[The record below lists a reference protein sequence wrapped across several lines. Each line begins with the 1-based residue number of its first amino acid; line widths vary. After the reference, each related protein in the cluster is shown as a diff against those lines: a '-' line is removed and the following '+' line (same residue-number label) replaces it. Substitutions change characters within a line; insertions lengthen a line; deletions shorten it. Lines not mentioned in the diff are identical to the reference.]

1 MFKILRKYKLE
12 EILLLL
18 VILSLPL
25 PEHWNTKVLLLLTIF
40 VLARYLK
47 NSTIEIPKLAW
58 FYVLFFLF
66 AGFSIFWSEN
76 KYHSNQA
83 ILRLLP
89 FLLFGFGYKHL
100 FNFEN
105 PIRVYRIASIGYVFY
120 GFILIILGLVRF
132 SMTSNLDTFF
142 YHQLT
147 SPFQANAIYIALLF
161 ASLASLYLYQILFLE
176 LKTNRIDL
184 ILVFLLFGFQILLSS
199 KMILTMLFFV
209 LVVIIGTYIRKN
221 GLSKKN
227 TWKGITIALSLF
239 FLFSISSFT
248 KNRFT
253 EIADYKQI
261 KNVFSADYFGRV
273 YYWNGLTLRLFQ
285 LRCFYEIENGS
296 DFNSYFGSGFNAS
309 QSRLNAKYAHYDL
322 YRGPTGEGENDGYF
336 VYNFHNQYAQLL
348 IELGIFGGILI
359 VLMLYFFVLY
369 PIQNKNILFLT
380 IGLLFLSFALT
391 ESYLLRQKGVVAFVL
406 FPLLADRYATK
417 ISTKKSKL
425 TP

>member
-296 DFNSYFGSGFNAS
+296 DFNSYLGSGFNAS